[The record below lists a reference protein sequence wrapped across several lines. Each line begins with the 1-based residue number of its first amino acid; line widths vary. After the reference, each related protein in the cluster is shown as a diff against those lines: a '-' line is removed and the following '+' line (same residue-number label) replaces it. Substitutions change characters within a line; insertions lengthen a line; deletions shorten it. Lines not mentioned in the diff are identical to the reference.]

1 MHIDNFLIIVLLENV
16 EGTISHIRDEP
27 RLEKCNL

>member
-1 MHIDNFLIIVLLENV
+1 MHIDNFLVLLENV